1 MGLDG
6 LIAGGGDGSLRGGA
20 QARGGGAGGGGSPGA
35 AVTGGGELAAWGL
48 GPGGGEGSTPPPG
61 AGTLPLSARREGGWP
76 RAGLPGEGA
85 LRGLRSEPRPVAREG
100 RLSAGPT
107 EALERVGVAAVRLKM
122 LEEALMRGVIMGQGQ
137 RDDLIG
143 RLEDVG
149 GALDAEV
156 EARRLLEERKEKE
169 GHLAESGALLAIE
182 EEKRRRK
189 ETHEGIIRVARAQL
203 EAFRP
208 VTVASMSPV
217 HGIVHNA
224 TQSELRALS
233 RAIDTE
239 LEALPGK
246 ERALISSFNA
256 AAAALQDKVSSE
268 RRRRQDDHA
277 LLMQNMSSTSQEIL
291 DALKVERRTR
301 EGTEEMLLGLLE
313 GAVANVQNSLT

>member
-1 MGLDG
+1 M
-6 LIAGGGDGSLRGGA
+6 
-20 QARGGGAGGGGSPGA
+20 
-35 AVTGGGELAAWGL
+35 
-48 GPGGGEGSTPPPG
+48 
-61 AGTLPLSARREGGWP
+61 
-76 RAGLPGEGA
+76 PGEGA
-85 LRGLRSEPRPVAREG
+85 LRGLRSEPRPAVREG
-100 RLSAGPT
+100 RPSAGPT

-122 LEEALMRGVIMGQGQ
+122 LEEALSRGVIMGQGQ

-143 RLEDVG
+143 RLEDLG

-169 GHLAESGALLAIE
+169 GRIAESGALLAIE

-189 ETHEGIIRVARAQL
+189 ETHDGIIRVARAQL

-224 TQSELRALS
+224 AQSELRALS

-246 ERALISSFNA
+246 ERALVSSFNA